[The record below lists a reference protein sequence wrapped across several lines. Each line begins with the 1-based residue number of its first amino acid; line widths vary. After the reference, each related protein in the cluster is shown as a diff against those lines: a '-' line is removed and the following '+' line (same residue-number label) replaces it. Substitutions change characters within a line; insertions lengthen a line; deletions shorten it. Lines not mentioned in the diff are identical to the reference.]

1 MSRADF
7 AVRKSAEELLLRA
20 AEAGIAHPER
30 LLRCT
35 PREIELAFLAQTANR
50 QRRLEEID
58 LLAWLIGR
66 YVTIGMHAPKRFPRR
81 PNAVQVRKT
90 EMTDAQM
97 RRVFM
102 DFAERRGKT
111 DGSC

>member
-1 MSRADF
+1 MSRGDF

-20 AEAGIAHPER
+20 AEAGMAHPER
-30 LLRCT
+30 LLHCT
-35 PREIELAFLAQTANR
+35 PREIEAAFAAHAAR
-50 QRRLEEID
+50 MQRRLEESD
-58 LLAWLIGR
+58 LLAWLTAR
-66 YVTIGMHAPKRFPRR
+66 YCTIGMHTPKRFPRR
-81 PNAVQVRKT
+81 PNAVRIRRS

-102 DFAERRGKT
+102 EFAERRGKS